1 MTADRL
7 QERIAVYLK
16 ALRQLEAAAQRP
28 KDEFIR
34 DSVIQRFEFTY
45 ELAWNMLK
53 QRLDWEGVVVRTPR
67 ETWQQALLAG
77 LIADGN
83 RWTDMQKMR
92 NLTSHTY
99 DEALAD
105 EVYDFIISAGLE
117 RFRQLAN
124 EAVSWQTN
132 P

>member
-1 MTADRL
+1 MTADRM
-7 QERIAVYLK
+7 QERITAYLK
-16 ALRQLEAAAQRP
+16 AFRRLEDAARRP
-28 KDEFIR
+28 KDEFMR

-53 QRLDWEGVVVRTPR
+53 ERLDLEGIAVRTPR

-77 LIADGN
+77 MIVDGN
-83 RWTDMQKMR
+83 RWSDMQKLR

-105 EVYDFIISAGLE
+105 QVYGVITSEGLE
-117 RFRQLAN
+117 LFRQLA
-124 EAVSWQTN
+124 EKGGTWQTN